1 MRLALDTDVM
11 VAALRSHTGASRQ
24 LLTAAFDHRLVL
36 LASAALM
43 LEYESVLKR
52 PEHMDALG
60 VSLAE
65 IDVILDAVISVAEPV
80 APRFLWRPQ
89 LKDPGD
95 EMVLEAA
102 VNGGADRLA
111 TFNVRHLG
119 GAARRFG
126 ILATPPSAIWRELKG
141 GA

>member
-1 MRLALDTDVM
+1 MRLVLDTDVM
-11 VAALRSHTGASRQ
+11 VAAMRSHSGASRQ
-24 LLTAAFDHRLVL
+24 LLSAAFDRRLVL
-36 LASAALM
+36 LVSVALM
-43 LEYESVLKR
+43 LEYEAVLTR

-60 VSLAE
+60 ITLAE
-65 IDVILDAVISVAEPV
+65 VNVILDAVIAVAEPV

-119 GAARRFG
+119 AAALRFG
-126 ILATPPSAIWRELKG
+126 ILATPPSAIWREVKG

>member
-1 MRLALDTDVM
+1 MRLVLDTDVM
-11 VAALRSHTGASRQ
+11 VAAMRSHSGASRQ
-24 LLTAAFDHRLVL
+24 LLSAAFDRRLVL
-36 LASAALM
+36 LVSAALV
-43 LEYESVLKR
+43 LEYEAVLTR
-52 PEHMDALG
+52 PEHMDAVG
-60 VSLAE
+60 VTVSE
-65 IDVILDAVISVAEPV
+65 VNVILDAVIAVAEPV

-119 GAARRFG
+119 AAALRFG
-126 ILATPPSAIWRELKG
+126 ILATPPSAIWREFKG